1 MVVLKAVINIKQSVS
16 HVREDFKA
24 NSVWKV
30 TSYYSLCTVHVV
42 VFIIII
48 IIIIIIIAVV
58 VVVVVVVV
66 YIVTYT
72 WLQE

>member
-1 MVVLKAVINIKQSVS
+1 MKAVINIKQSVS

-30 TSYYSLCTVHVV
+30 TSYYSLCTVNVV
-42 VFIIII
+42 VFTIITIIII
-48 IIIIIIIAVV
+48 IIV